1 MLRFIL
7 RRLLLVPVVLLGMM
21 AVTFTLSQIV
31 PTDPVAA
38 FLGARTDL
46 GGNEA
51 EAIARIQA
59 QWGWDKPIV
68 ERFFIY
74 VGNVLQ
80 GNLGMSSTSRRPV
93 IDDLLDYTPST
104 LELVGATLLVAFLI
118 AIPLGVFTAG
128 RRGGWFDGGFKLV
141 SVLVISAPIF
151 WLAILVTNLLY
162 RDLGLVGGAG
172 QIDIFI
178 TPPPRVTG
186 MLLVDSILDGNIE
199 ALVSHLRHMIL
210 PVGLL
215 GTVLGLYMARIL
227 RTEMAN
233 ALDSDYVRTAR
244 GKGLGRRQVLYGH
257 ALRNALIPMITLSGL
272 AIGTLLTST
281 IVIESLF
288 GWSGL
293 GTYAY
298 LTAVHVDL
306 PGIAG
311 VTLVVG
317 IVYLTV
323 NLIVD
328 ILYAV
333 ADPRVRV
340 R

>member
-1 MLRFIL
+1 MLRYVI
-7 RRLLLVPVVLLGMM
+7 RRLLLIPIVLVGML
-21 AVTFTLSQIV
+21 AVTFLLSQIV

-38 FLGARTDL
+38 FLGARTNM
-46 GGNEA
+46 GANEE
-51 EAIARIQA
+51 EAIARIKA
-59 QWGWDKPIV
+59 QWGWDKPIW
-68 ERFFIY
+68 ERFVIY
-74 VGNVLQ
+74 VGNVAQ
-80 GNLGMSSTSRRPV
+80 GDLGVSSTSRRPV
-93 IDDLLDYTPST
+93 IEDLIDYTPST
-104 LELVGATLLVAFLI
+104 LELVACTLVIAFLI
-118 AIPLGVFTAG
+118 AIPLGVFAAS
-128 RRGGWFDGGFKLV
+128 RRGSWFDGGFKLV

-151 WLAILVTNLLY
+151 WLAIILINLLY
-162 RDLGLVGGAG
+162 RDLGIVAGAG
-172 QIDIFI
+172 QIDLFI

-186 MLLVDSILDGNIE
+186 MLLIDSVLDGNTE
-199 ALVSHLRHMIL
+199 ALASHIRHLIL

-215 GTVLGLYMARIL
+215 GTVLGLYMARVL

-233 ALDSDYVRTAR
+233 ALESDYVRTAR
-244 GKGLGRRQVLYGH
+244 GKGLGRNRVLYGH

-317 IVYLTV
+317 IVYLVV
-323 NLIVD
+323 NLFVD
-328 ILYAV
+328 ILYAI